1 MSHSCIKRMTNTKC
15 KKGTNIFRIFIVPI
29 GQKQI
34 IFVFYYEIQK
44 VLIFIYGSRLFVHN
58 LFSFTAEIV
67 DHVSVTSP
75 IKVERHPLLWGRMRS
90 WTQNSFLCPWS
101 RNLRAPSKVTPHS
114 DLYFFFFFTFK
125 LYCFNILKLK
135 ATTRPQTEKEV
146 REQKKKQTRRHSYTV
161 EW

>member
-75 IKVERHPLLWGRMRS
+75 IKVERHPLL
-90 WTQNSFLCPWS
+90 
-101 RNLRAPSKVTPHS
+101 
-114 DLYFFFFFTFK
+114 
-125 LYCFNILKLK
+125 
-135 ATTRPQTEKEV
+135 
-146 REQKKKQTRRHSYTV
+146 
-161 EW
+161 